1 MNKRSGVL
9 LIVGCV
15 LLLAIAFL
23 MLREPAP
30 EAVVIEAPVEVATP
44 VQREAEPEPEAPA
57 PINVEKEL
65 DLIGPAISIAASHPM
80 IIEIVQ
86 SLSPNLV
93 QWLVSEELL
102 RKWVILID
110 QIADGQISNKF
121 LPVQYEMAAF
131 AVLGTPQLATAD
143 ANNFSRANNLVK
155 AFVAI
160 DPEVLVA
167 YYRLWQPLLEEAYAE
182 LGKKG
187 SFDER
192 VVQAIRQMQS
202 VPAMTGPGELSA
214 KPVMYKYIG
223 PAMEKAPSLHKWMW
237 RMGPK
242 NQADIKSYLT
252 RVKLAM
258 YKQS

>member
-1 MNKRSGVL
+1 MSASMEPSRF
-9 LIVGCV
+9 
-15 LLLAIAFL
+15 LA
-23 MLREPAP
+23 
-30 EAVVIEAPVEVATP
+30 
-44 VQREAEPEPEAPA
+44 
-57 PINVEKEL
+57 
-65 DLIGPAISIAASHPM
+65 
-80 IIEIVQ
+80 Q

-121 LPVQYEMAAF
+121 LPVQYDMTPF
-131 AVLGTPQLATAD
+131 AVIGTPQLATVD
-143 ANNFSRANNLVK
+143 PKNFDRATKLVK

-160 DPEVLVA
+160 EPEVLVA
-167 YYRLWQPLLEEAYAE
+167 YYRLWQPLLDEAYAE

-187 SFDER
+187 TFDDR
-192 VVQAIRQMQS
+192 VVQAIRQLQS
-202 VPAMTGPGELSA
+202 VPAMPDDSELAA
-214 KPVMYKYIG
+214 KPVMYKFID
-223 PAMEKAPSLHKWMW
+223 PTIEKAPALHKWMW

-242 NQADIKSYLT
+242 NQAEIKGYLT

>member
-57 PINVEKEL
+57 PIKVEKEL

-110 QIADGQISNKF
+110 QIADQ
-121 LPVQYEMAAF
+121 
-131 AVLGTPQLATAD
+131 
-143 ANNFSRANNLVK
+143 
-155 AFVAI
+155 
-160 DPEVLVA
+160 
-167 YYRLWQPLLEEAYAE
+167 
-182 LGKKG
+182 
-187 SFDER
+187 
-192 VVQAIRQMQS
+192 
-202 VPAMTGPGELSA
+202 
-214 KPVMYKYIG
+214 
-223 PAMEKAPSLHKWMW
+223 
-237 RMGPK
+237 
-242 NQADIKSYLT
+242 
-252 RVKLAM
+252 VKLADFIGPSDSVAKTLKPVETAALAAEINTLITETP
-258 YKQS
+258 YYFADLCEKYVDYGFQAVTRALGHLHEAGNLWQDPVGRFCLKGSKFAAVPPKR